1 MSIFKQKPRKK
12 RDLIEIVTLDEK
24 HQKKIE
30 KFKKEKKIPPNKK
43 KKLVKLKNQLTK
55 LEEEI
60 CIECVYDNI
69 TIQQQQEM
77 ENLIATNSSKK
88 AKLQVEIKKL
98 EDIIYNTENN
108 VDESD
113 YYTKI
118 GMDDLLLDYYDVT
131 NPINKNISTNNNKII
146 SKKNK
151 TEIVL
156 DELDKLNLKYKSKAH
171 PKRVVKKKRRP
182 VNNSNNNL
190 LKLLGCKINKNN
202 NEPKKNKAT
211 LLGQYNMLING
222 EWAFKKHKIIKKCS
236 NCNIEKTLK
245 RSDGL
250 LVCRNCGNAEIIHID
265 SDIPNYKDPMPDK
278 PGYPYKKINHFHEY
292 PLGRLKN

>member
-30 KFKKEKKIPPNKK
+30 KFKKEKKILPNKK

-182 VNNSNNNL
+182 VNNSNN
-190 LKLLGCKINKNN
+190 
-202 NEPKKNKAT
+202 
-211 LLGQYNMLING
+211 
-222 EWAFKKHKIIKKCS
+222 
-236 NCNIEKTLK
+236 
-245 RSDGL
+245 
-250 LVCRNCGNAEIIHID
+250 
-265 SDIPNYKDPMPDK
+265 
-278 PGYPYKKINHFHEY
+278 
-292 PLGRLKN
+292 